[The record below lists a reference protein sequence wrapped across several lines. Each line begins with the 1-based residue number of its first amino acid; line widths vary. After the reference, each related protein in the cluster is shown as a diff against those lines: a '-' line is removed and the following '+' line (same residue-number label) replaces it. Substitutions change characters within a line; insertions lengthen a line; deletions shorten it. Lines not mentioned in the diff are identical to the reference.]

1 MIKIA
6 ICLSGEPR
14 EFEKTWFSWSKLIN
28 HPKLDID
35 FFIHTWSETTMP
47 GDNSGRRK
55 QEYYDWLVEKIK
67 KEKLDEGDGYV
78 RSLNQYNKY
87 MEDNSGMDLEKYDS
101 KNNYDELYEKLN
113 KYYKPKKLVISEK
126 TDLIKFFYENEI
138 WVVPSMFDAYMNS
151 NYGSVSQW
159 YSTQCSFKLKQD
171 YCKGSPELGA
181 LSYKEVAKRKYDIC
195 IKSRLDTFCMIQ
207 TNDNIDEF
215 IGQVNDLLWSKRF
228 AAYTSWIEIVEGEI
242 RTEFATLIGKDEV
255 MHKIWHNFLQGISR
269 WYHLAANNHHHLF
282 TKYVT
287 HQLKWTKLLLV
298 QRKFLDEF
306 VIVRPEVN
314 LDKLKKLYNKVI
326 KTNENEDKRQLKKY
340 VGDHYR
346 KFATEW
352 KDAPFK

>member
-1 MIKIA
+1 MKIA

-14 EFEKTWFSWSKLIN
+14 EFEKTWFSWSKLRA

-55 QEYYDWLVEKIK
+55 QEYYDWLAEKIK
-67 KEKLDEGDGYV
+67 KEELDEEDGYV

-159 YSTQCSFKLKQD
+159 YSTQCVFKLKKD
-171 YCKGSPELGA
+171 YCK
-181 LSYKEVAKRKYDIC
+181 EVDKTYDLC

-207 TNDNIDEF
+207 TVENINNF
-215 IGQVNDLLWSKRF
+215 VGNAYNLLCSDREGVF
-228 AAYTSWIEIVEGEI
+228 TNHIEIIEGEV
-242 RTEFATLIGKDEV
+242 RTEYATLIGKDEL
-255 MHKIWHNFLQGISR
+255 MHKIWDDFLQGVSR
-269 WYHLAANNHHHLF
+269 WYHLAAHNHHDLF
-282 TKYVT
+282 TKYSV
-287 HQLKWTKLLLV
+287 HQLKWTKKLFV
-298 QRKFLDEF
+298 QRSWLDEF

-314 LDKLKKLYNKVI
+314 FDKLKKLYNKVI
-326 KTNENEDKRQLKKY
+326 ETNTLEDKNKLKSY
-340 VGDHYR
+340 VGHHYR
-346 KFATEW
+346 DFRIEW